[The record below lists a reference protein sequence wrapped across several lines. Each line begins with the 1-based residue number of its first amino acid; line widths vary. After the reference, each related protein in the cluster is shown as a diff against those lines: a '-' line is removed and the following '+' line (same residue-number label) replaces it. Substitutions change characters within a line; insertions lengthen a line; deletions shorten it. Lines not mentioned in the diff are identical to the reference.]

1 MGLLDLVELC
11 SELVNLRFLVDKCFF
26 GLHNSLLVNSRK
38 CSISE
43 NGPP

>member
-11 SELVNLRFLVDKCFF
+11 SELVDLRFLVDERFF
-26 GLHNSLLVNSRK
+26 GLHDSLLVNSRK
-38 CSISE
+38 WSISE